1 MSAVVPDRGPRCQTM
16 NARPRKANSRRPPT
30 ATIGPSEPPVWR
42 RVTDPLGSL
51 AKGSVSGG
59 RVSSAAPP
67 EDLAPD
73 GSGLPDGNGAS
84 WASPPPVGSKVTQPT
99 FGK

>member
-1 MSAVVPDRGPRCQTM
+1 M
-16 NARPRKANSRRPPT
+16 
-30 ATIGPSEPPVWR
+30 ATSGPSDVPRGRPATE
-42 RVTDPLGSL
+42 PLGSF
-51 AKGSVSGG
+51 ANGSVSGG

-67 EDLAPD
+67 EALAPD
-73 GSGLPDGNGAS
+73 GSGLPDGSGAS